1 MKKLLTVAT
10 VAVALSACSVRTPEG
25 TLEHWDNYGNTE
37 LTTKG
42 LQENQALAV
51 FYRPESVTGE
61 AINVY
66 VNGDY
71 QASLLEKSYTPI
83 AVCASKQLFS
93 ASRTSDTAFGNRTEG
108 ARYTLP
114 VQEIGYIRVTS
125 DAKGQAVL
133 TKVTKDV
140 AEQEMASLKLVKNT
154 LSRVVTHKNCE
165 PVIVAVDLSASAL
178 FPINKSNYVSV
189 LPEGKKQIAD
199 FAKHIKTLDASNIN
213 RIVVSGY
220 TDPEGR
226 KAYNQKLSE
235 RRAETVSKA
244 LKEHGITARVE
255 AVGYGAQDFLVPNCA
270 VLHPKNKKERSV
282 CNQPNRRVEIVVY
295 GNK

>member
-1 MKKLLTVAT
+1 
-10 VAVALSACSVRTPEG
+10 
-25 TLEHWDNYGNTE
+25 
-37 LTTKG
+37 
-42 LQENQALAV
+42 
-51 FYRPESVTGE
+51 
-61 AINVY
+61 
-66 VNGDY
+66 
-71 QASLLEKSYTPI
+71 
-83 AVCASKQLFS
+83 
-93 ASRTSDTAFGNRTEG
+93 
-108 ARYTLP
+108 
-114 VQEIGYIRVTS
+114 
-125 DAKGQAVL
+125 
-133 TKVTKDV
+133 
-140 AEQEMASLKLVKNT
+140 MASLKLVKNT